1 MVIYSGVYFTTT
13 NLMGKIKNDTKDLI
27 NRIEPNPIEEY
38 NVPSKQIHSRNTH
51 KNAQQ
56 KGRKCC
62 AREFIYLFTCCIN
75 KFLYVGTQSN
85 KIPSENH
92 VVVGLR

>member
-1 MVIYSGVYFTTT
+1 MVIYSGVCFTAT
-13 NLMGKIKNDTKDLI
+13 NLMGKIKNDTKDLT

-56 KGRKCC
+56 KGAKMLCQGIYL
-62 AREFIYLFTCCIN
+62 FIYL
-75 KFLYVGTQSN
+75 LY
-85 KIPSENH
+85 K
-92 VVVGLR
+92 